1 MSKIRKGEKRN
12 PYLEPVMMLQLY
24 SEGAFPMADENNQIN
39 WYMPKTRTVIPV
51 DNFNIPRSLKKF
63 IEKSDFEYKFD
74 TCTMEVIK
82 NCANRTE
89 TWISA
94 ELIEAYNR
102 IRELGFLHSVEVFRN
117 EELIG
122 GLYGVSIW
130 GAFFGESM
138 FSLVP
143 QASKCALVKLIT
155 RLKER
160 DFSLLDVQYVTTHL
174 QMFGAIEINFEEY
187 ENLLIKAYQHE
198 KYFL

>member
-1 MSKIRKGEKRN
+1 MSKPRKVDKHN
-12 PYLEPVMMLQLY
+12 PYLEPFMMLQLY
-24 SEGAFPMADENNQIN
+24 SEGAFPMADENKQIN
-39 WYMPKTRTVIPV
+39 WYMPKTRTIIPL

-63 IEKSDFEYKFD
+63 IEKSDFEYKID
-74 TCTMEVIK
+74 TCTMEIIK

-94 ELIEAYNR
+94 ELMEAYDR
-102 IRELGFLHSVEVFRN
+102 IRHLGFLHSVEVFRN
-117 EELIG
+117 NLLVG
-122 GLYGVSIW
+122 GLYGVSIR

-155 RLKER
+155 HLKEKG
-160 DFSLLDVQYVTTHL
+160 FFLLDVQYVTLHL

-187 ENLLIKAYQHE
+187 EKLLQNAYQKE
-198 KYFL
+198 MFFT